1 MDKIKD
7 RLITWSILVVLMV
20 ISITPGFAQTATVDI
35 TGNLVNN
42 TQTATSA
49 VSTWQNAKFVN
60 ELTCWQAGDPNC
72 SPGTP
77 YIRPDGSI
85 NFSYSFTE
93 LYQVVN
99 VSKALP
105 NSGTGLITT
114 GFNFSWRSKVGNGW
128 DDGRQDE
135 LKAYVQ
141 GYTKSGQWIE
151 NFNYNLN
158 FIHDWTDFSWN
169 ENWTKPR
176 RPTDLANV
184 IFGFAGKDN
193 NYWMGPYGPEITNV
207 SFQLKYKPDPCVNNP
222 LYSPECPKFQET
234 IQKITET
241 TTSTD
246 TTQKTTL
253 LSQEPNQQISFGEN
267 KPPPPPRE
275 DKEVEQLFDREP
287 GAYESGSTVD
297 LDRLIDTL
305 IKIDDN
311 QQREQ
316 KLSLEAA
323 STAIN
328 ETEKTIQ
335 QVVRQAEQVAA
346 KSARL
351 SNETNSLAQQNIN
364 VETNKDSK
372 AQQSLTLFQ
381 NSNTSIQGAVQLQN
395 NQQQFTVLQSP
406 NSQENSLVI
415 NNNQEKI
422 NKPYVA
428 QGSILLLNQPN
439 TQQAVVTQA
448 SNQQATTFY
457 QQQISATTLT
467 STVSLNSFTVGQGVE
482 TPSQQSNFLTNKTD
496 PINQI
501 LDSKPTIEENKSD
514 IKTTAVKQNVENNSV
529 AGNISISTI
538 AVIPNGFNAYSIAL
552 ADASFYQPKEIYRNQ
567 RTVDNRRALQNLR
580 SDQLHEQMINQQW
593 R

>member
-42 TQTATSA
+42 SQTATSA

-77 YIRPDGSI
+77 YVRPGGNI

-151 NFNYNLN
+151 NLNYNLN

-176 RPTDLANV
+176 RSTDLANV

-241 TTSTD
+241 TVSTD
-246 TTQKTTL
+246 TTQKTAL

-267 KPPPPPRE
+267 KPSPPPRE
-275 DKEVEQLFDREP
+275 DREVEQLFDREP
-287 GAYESGSTVD
+287 GAYESGPIVD
-297 LDRLIDTL
+297 LDRVIDTL

-335 QVVRQAEQVAA
+335 QVVRQAQQVAA

-351 SNETNSLAQQNIN
+351 SNETSSLAQQNIS

-372 AQQSLTLFQ
+372 TQQSLALFQ
-381 NSNTSIQGAVQLQN
+381 NSNTSIQSAVQLQN
-395 NQQQFTVLQSP
+395 NQQQITVLQSP
-406 NSQENSLVI
+406 NNQENSLAV
-415 NNNQEKI
+415 NNNQERI

-428 QGSILLLNQPN
+428 QGSVLLLNQPS
-439 TQQAVVTQA
+439 TQQAVITQV

-457 QQQISATTLT
+457 QQQISTAALA
-467 STVSLNSFTVGQGVE
+467 STVSLSSFTIGQGVE
-482 TPSQQSNFLTNKTD
+482 TPNQQNNFLTNKTD

-501 LDSKPTIEENKSD
+501 LDSKTTIEENKPD
-514 IKTTAVKQNVENNSV
+514 IKTTTVKQNVEDNSV

-538 AVIPNGFNAYSIAL
+538 AVIPVGFNAYSIAL

-567 RTVDNRRALQNLR
+567 STVDNRRALQNLR